1 MTEPEPSGWEL
12 MRALRDMRDSIDKLA
27 AGMVSQALFT
37 ASQQAQKE
45 TDDRQNARLKQVEDE
60 IAEQGKKRAQQWF
73 AIGSIGL
80 TALASLA
87 VGLVLNIVR
96 GGP

>member
-1 MTEPEPSGWEL
+1 VTEPEPSGWEL

-37 ASQQAQKE
+37 AAQQAQKE
-45 TDDRQNARLKQVEDE
+45 TDDRQNARIKQTEDE

-96 GGP
+96 GGA